1 MKLNDLKEK
10 KLSDLREVAKT
21 MNIEKVKSFSKDE
34 LIAEIMK
41 NKKQQ
46 KQKAPFCIQVSRY
59 VRVNQDVLNERA
71 KKEQERRRK
80 EYLKEAFPFYD
91 GE

>member
-1 MKLNDLKEK
+1 
-10 KLSDLREVAKT
+10 
-21 MNIEKVKSFSKDE
+21 
-34 LIAEIMK
+34 MK
-41 NKKQQ
+41 NK

>member
-1 MKLNDLKEK
+1 
-10 KLSDLREVAKT
+10 
-21 MNIEKVKSFSKDE
+21 
-34 LIAEIMK
+34 MK

-59 VRVNQDVLNERA
+59 VRVNQDVLNEIAEKDRE
-71 KKEQERRRK
+71 KKRK
-80 EYLKEAFPFYD
+80 EYLKEAFPFYN

>member
-1 MKLNDLKEK
+1 
-10 KLSDLREVAKT
+10 
-21 MNIEKVKSFSKDE
+21 
-34 LIAEIMK
+34 MK

-59 VRVNQDVLNERA
+59 VRVNQDALNERA